1 MYSLTWRTVILV
13 VCLLFS
19 KRDFHF
25 LSLTSTVAVHTTK
38 SVHLDLEA
46 REEGRGE
53 THGVR
58 DGEDEGGGQTLAGG
72 HWGRH
77 WGRSRPD
84 CLDTFCSDPR
94 QSYDRSCVSLCWLS
108 NVNDYLMLRKKKD
121 VHFAKGREHKQHKEP
136 PSSQPAEQEEEAE
149 EIRGEIPGRGRQ
161 TGQPDPQN

>member
-1 MYSLTWRTVILV
+1 MTDCCIGR
-13 VCLLFS
+13 LLFR

-72 HWGRH
+72 H
-77 WGRSRPD
+77 
-84 CLDTFCSDPR
+84 
-94 QSYDRSCVSLCWLS
+94 
-108 NVNDYLMLRKKKD
+108 
-121 VHFAKGREHKQHKEP
+121 
-136 PSSQPAEQEEEAE
+136 
-149 EIRGEIPGRGRQ
+149 
-161 TGQPDPQN
+161 